1 MRLNIRDYF
10 MSSESPHKQ
19 QVKKTANIKC
29 HINDDR
35 LIGHFFIHQVHF
47 IFIATL

>member
-1 MRLNIRDYF
+1 
-10 MSSESPHKQ
+10 MSSESNKQ
-19 QVKKTANIKC
+19 QVEKTANIKC

-35 LIGHFFIHQVHF
+35 LIGHFFIQVHF